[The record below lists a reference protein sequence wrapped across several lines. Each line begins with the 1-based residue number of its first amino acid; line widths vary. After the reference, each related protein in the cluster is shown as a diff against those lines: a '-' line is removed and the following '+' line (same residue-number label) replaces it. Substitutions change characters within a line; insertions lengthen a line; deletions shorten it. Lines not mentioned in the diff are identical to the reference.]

1 MSKKIQ
7 FTVEIPEHAD
17 VHIETKV
24 VMMPKPA
31 CCAEIDLDSMTDE
44 DIDDICDAHYD
55 TGDCPLSPNCP
66 FGGECL
72 HESADG

>member
-1 MSKKIQ
+1 MSRKIE

-17 VHIETKV
+17 VHLETKV
-24 VMMPKPA
+24 VVMPQPV
-31 CCAEIDLDSMTDE
+31 CCEEIDLDSLTDE
-44 DIDDICDAHYD
+44 DIDDICDAHYE

-72 HESADG
+72 HESPDD